1 VLSPHGDPYARHDRA
16 DFAQEFLR
24 RNPAYRA
31 QWRAWRRGR
40 ATSGDE
46 ALRAAL
52 CARWGLA
59 HPFDPALAVRD
70 APAFWAPG
78 VAAQLVILRAAD
90 DDIPGAAPL
99 PALVPTRARM
109 INGAHDLVLDHDGL
123 RHRFRILSD
132 DLRAPLVIQL
142 APVASALRAASAD
155 AARRLIAGIG
165 TASAGSL
172 MRPSTLQH
180 RRLSLLL
187 GMLDMAVAGA
197 TTREIG
203 VSLVYPWLT
212 SMRAEA
218 WKSTS
223 ERRRIQRL
231 IGEARG
237 LVEGGYRSLLGD

>member
-1 VLSPHGDPYARHDRA
+1 MR
-16 DFAQEFLR
+16 E
-24 RNPAYRA
+24 
-31 QWRAWRRGR
+31 
-40 ATSGDE
+40 
-46 ALRAAL
+46 
-52 CARWGLA
+52 
-59 HPFDPALAVRD
+59 
-70 APAFWAPG
+70 APAFWAPE
-78 VAAQLVILRAAD
+78 VAAQLVILRSAD
-90 DDIPGAAPL
+90 DDFPGAAPL

-142 APVASALRAASAD
+142 APVSSALRAASAG

-165 TASAGSL
+165 TASAAAV
-172 MRPSTLQH
+172 MRPSALQH

-187 GMLDMAVAGA
+187 GVLDMALAGA

-203 VSLVYPWLT
+203 SSLVYPWLPE
-212 SMRAEA
+212 MRAEA

-231 IGEARG
+231 IGEARA
-237 LVEGGYRSLLGD
+237 LMEGEYRGLLGD

>member
-1 VLSPHGDPYARHDRA
+1 MFARHDRA

-40 ATSGDE
+40 ATSGS
-46 ALRAAL
+46 AAMRASF

-59 HPFDPALAVRD
+59 YPFDPELAVHD
-70 APAFWAPG
+70 APAFWAPDH
-78 VAAQLVILRAAD
+78 AAQLVILRAAD
-90 DDIPGAAPL
+90 RDVPCAAPL
-99 PALVPTRARM
+99 PAIVPTRARM
-109 INGAHDLVLDHDGL
+109 SGGAHDLVLDHDGM

-142 APVASALRAASAD
+142 APVSSALRAASAD

-165 TASAGSL
+165 TAPAGSL
-172 MRPSTLQH
+172 MRPSALQH

-187 GMLDMAVAGA
+187 GVLDMALAGA

-203 VSLVYPWLT
+203 ASLVYPWLPA
-212 SMRAEA
+212 MRAEA

-231 IGEARG
+231 IGEARA
-237 LVEGGYRSLLGD
+237 LMDGGYRGLLGD